1 MQMVNLGNAN
11 DAVKEATAQ
20 VRSCPHLTVDGLDA
34 LENTV
39 VEPTGARNGKDS
51 FATLTLVASESQ
63 PRRTCEV
70 TISLVSEGDN
80 AARSVTFDVEVF
92 AYEEEDQQSNS
103 GGALD
108 EEEDPNS
115 GLSVESNTLP
125 GFFAVEAIAMIAAGG
140 LLRRKKTEM

>member
-103 GGALD
+103 GDASD
-108 EEEDPNS
+108 EDEDPNS